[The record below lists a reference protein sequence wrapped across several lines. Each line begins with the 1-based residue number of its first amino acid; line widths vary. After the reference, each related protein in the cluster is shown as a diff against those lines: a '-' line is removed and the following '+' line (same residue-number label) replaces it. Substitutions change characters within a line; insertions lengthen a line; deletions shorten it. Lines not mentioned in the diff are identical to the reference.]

1 MTHEFF
7 KAKRPWSKYKD
18 FILGYYLEPYIPK
31 VAKLKKPILIVDC
44 FAGCGQFDDGEPGSP
59 LIIASIIKKW
69 HDKGCQVRG
78 EFIEA
83 DPENYQKLA
92 QVLEPYRAFATP
104 RLGVFDDLLPDLAAR
119 AKENT
124 VFLYVDPYTVKGLLF
139 ARMKEVYDQIHKAS
153 ASVELLL
160 NLNVPTFMR
169 WALAAL
175 TRQKEV
181 PGEAT
186 DGEADYL
193 ADDPSERVELALL
206 DSIAGGDYWRGIA
219 SDPALSFVQKLDKF
233 TKGYRSRLESS
244 FTFTA
249 SCEIKSK
256 YEHKVPKYHL
266 IYATRHPDGV
276 ELMNDAMCKARR
288 EFLGNQ
294 FAKGFLFD
302 MTPDEEKPDVNA
314 LADDLVNI
322 LQTKGV
328 LTRKALRNQGLWA
341 HFGRY
346 ERKDYNL
353 AITNLL
359 KAGRI
364 HSSTGKSRINDD
376 VQLRV
381 TPFTKGP

>member
-1 MTHEFF
+1 VTHDFF

-31 VAKLKKPILIVDC
+31 VATLKKPILIVDC
-44 FAGCGQFDDGEPGSP
+44 FAGCGQFDDGEPGSL

-69 HDKGCQVRG
+69 HDKGYQVRG

-83 DPENYQKLA
+83 DEENYGKLA
-92 QVLEPYRAFATP
+92 QVLEPFRAFATP

-119 AKENT
+119 ARENT

-139 ARMKEVYDQIHKAS
+139 ARMKEVYDQIRKAS

-175 TRQKEV
+175 KRQEEV
-181 PGEAT
+181 PSEAA

-219 SDPALSFVQKLDKF
+219 TDPALSFVQKLDSF
-233 TKGYRSRLESS
+233 TEGYLSRLVSS
-244 FTFTA
+244 FKFA
-249 SCEIKSK
+249 AYCEIKSK
-256 YEHKVPKYHL
+256 YEHRVPKYHL

-276 ELMNDAMCKARR
+276 ELMNDAMYKARR

-294 FAKGFLFD
+294 FIKGLLFD
-302 MTPDEEKPDVNA
+302 MTPDEEKPKVDA
-314 LADDLVNI
+314 LADDLVSI

-328 LTRKALRNQGLWA
+328 LTRRALRNEGLLG

-346 ERKDYNL
+346 ESKDYNL
-353 AITNLL
+353 AVTNLL

-376 VQLRV
+376 VRLSTSR
-381 TPFTKGP
+381 FSE

>member
-1 MTHEFF
+1 VTHDFF

-31 VAKLKKPILIVDC
+31 VATLKKPILIVDC

-69 HDKGCQVRG
+69 HDKGYQVRG

-83 DPENYQKLA
+83 DEENYQKLA
-92 QVLEPYRAFATP
+92 QVLEPFRAFATP

-119 AKENT
+119 ARENS

-139 ARMKEVYDQIHKAS
+139 ARMKEVYDQIRKAS

-175 TRQKEV
+175 KRKEEV
-181 PGEAT
+181 PSEAT
-186 DGEADYL
+186 GEEADYL

-206 DSIAGGDYWRGIA
+206 DSIAGGDYWRAIA
-219 SDPALSFVQKLDKF
+219 SDPALSFVQKLDSF
-233 TKGYRSRLESS
+233 TNGYLSRLVSS
-244 FTFTA
+244 FTFAT

-256 YEHKVPKYHL
+256 YEHQVPKYHL

-294 FAKGFLFD
+294 FVKGLLFD
-302 MTPDEEKPDVNA
+302 MTPDDEKPDVDA
-314 LADDLVNI
+314 LADALVNI

-341 HFGRY
+341 HFGQH
-346 ERKDYNL
+346 ESKDYNL
-353 AITNLL
+353 ALTKLL

-376 VQLRV
+376 VRLSV
-381 TPFTKGP
+381 SPFGK

>member
-1 MTHEFF
+1 MTHDFF
-7 KAKRPWSKYKD
+7 KAKRPWSRYKD

-31 VAKLKKPILIVDC
+31 VATLKKPILIVDC
-44 FAGCGQFDDGEPGSP
+44 FAGCGQFGDGEPGSP
-59 LIIASIIKKW
+59 LIIAQIIKKW
-69 HDKGCQVRG
+69 HDKGYQVRG

-83 DPENYQKLA
+83 DEDNHQKLT
-92 QVLEPYRAFATP
+92 QVLEPFSAFATP

-119 AKENT
+119 ARENT

-139 ARMKEVYDQIHKAS
+139 ARMKEVYDQIRRSS

-175 TRQKEV
+175 KRKDEV
-181 PGEAT
+181 PTEAS
-186 DGEADYL
+186 DGEADYQ
-193 ADDPSERVELALL
+193 ADDPEERIELTLL

-219 SDPALSFVQKLDKF
+219 SDPALSFVQKLDSF
-233 TKGYRSRLESS
+233 TEGYLSRLVSS
-244 FTFTA
+244 FTFAT

-256 YEHKVPKYHL
+256 YEHQVPKYHL
-266 IYATRHPDGV
+266 VYATRHPDGV

-288 EFLGNQ
+288 EFLGSR
-294 FAKGFLFD
+294 FVKGMLFD
-302 MTPDEEKPDVNA
+302 MTPEEEKPDVDS
-314 LADDLVNI
+314 LANDLANI
-322 LQTKGV
+322 LQAKGV

-341 HFGRY
+341 HFGQH
-346 ERKDYNL
+346 ESKDYNL
-353 AITNLL
+353 AVTNLL

-376 VQLRV
+376 VRLSTSR
-381 TPFTKGP
+381 F